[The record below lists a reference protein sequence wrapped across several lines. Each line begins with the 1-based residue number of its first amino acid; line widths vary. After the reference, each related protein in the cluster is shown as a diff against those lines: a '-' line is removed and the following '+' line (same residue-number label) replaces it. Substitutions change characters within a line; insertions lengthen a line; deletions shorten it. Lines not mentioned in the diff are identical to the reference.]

1 MCWEDVMVAL
11 CPFWDPPLIIGHSEE
26 DKLIAESLPSPSK
39 KANRGTRWPRAAAA
53 VRRATGC
60 GTRPV
65 SRASPPMNPAG
76 SSGAMLIDRAASV
89 SELRSGPRRR
99 RHVGPPRAR
108 SVPGEMTKR
117 GGRPRKERTGHQRT
131 RLGRRDHRVRK
142 PLSVRDD
149 IRVRATTDPPTRK
162 VSRTSVTGSDVT
174 RRARAGNRCRA
185 TLR

>member
-1 MCWEDVMVAL
+1 VCWEDVMVAL

-108 SVPGEMTKR
+108 SVPGELTKR
-117 GGRPRKERTGHQRT
+117 GGRPEGRAGRLRT
-131 RLGRRDHRVRK
+131 RLGREGSPGTQTLICSRRHQGPSNHRPADSEGVTHVRH
-142 PLSVRDD
+142 
-149 IRVRATTDPPTRK
+149 
-162 VSRTSVTGSDVT
+162 G
-174 RRARAGNRCRA
+174 
-185 TLR
+185 